1 MTHAP
6 NYMEAAI
13 RLRIPASG
21 DPKLDAMI
29 REARRLDVATA
40 AMQGIV
46 SAWTAGAGGEN
57 DFSVEQTSLDAYEI
71 ADAMLSH
78 SEKEQEPTND

>member
-6 NYMEAAI
+6 NYTEAAI

-29 REARRLDVATA
+29 RQARRLDIATA
-40 AMQGIV
+40 AI
-46 SAWTAGAGGEN
+46 GGLLANAEIIC
-57 DFSVEQTSLDAYEI
+57 STTYAELSEQCLEI

-78 SEKEQEPTND
+78 REKEQEPTDAQE

>member
-6 NYMEAAI
+6 NYTEAAI

-40 AMQGIV
+40 AMQGLAESFEKTNERRDVI
-46 SAWTAGAGGEN
+46 ALAL
-57 DFSVEQTSLDAYEI
+57 SVRSFDI
-71 ADAMLSH
+71 ADALLAH
-78 SEKEQEPTND
+78 REKERETTDD